1 MSTELVEIFKHN
13 LWANLQ
19 LIDAC
24 EKLTDEQLDTKVNG
38 TYGAIRETLLHYLGA
53 EKRYADRL
61 LGRARGARL
70 EDTGF
75 QGFDHLRTVAKAN
88 GQDLI
93 DIAENNAVPEVYRG
107 VGPQGQSEEMKGTML
122 IIQAINHSTE
132 HRAHINSIF
141 SILGL
146 EPVGLDGWHYGYAH
160 NQIHITEPGA

>member
-1 MSTELVEIFKHN
+1 MSNNLAELFKHN

-24 EKLTDEQLDTKVNG
+24 EKLTDEQLDIKVTG
-38 TYGAIRETLLHYLGA
+38 TYGSIRETLLHYLGA

-61 LGRARGARL
+61 FGRPRSPRI
-70 EDTGF
+70 EDGGF
-75 QGFDHLRTVAKAN
+75 QGFDYLRRVARTN
-88 GQDLI
+88 GQELI
-93 DIAENNAVPEVYRG
+93 DITENNSVPEVYRG
-107 VGPQGQSEEMKGTML
+107 LGPDGQTEEMTGGML

-146 EPVGLDGWHYGYAH
+146 EPTGLDGWAYGYTH
-160 NQIHITEPGA
+160 DMIKIG